1 MANRTWQC
9 LGAYIFLGQLPAFLT
24 AQENPLSNLDLGPGS
39 PAYTLYTAPLERSHY
54 LVDQGYK
61 LVCLDPQQP
70 LSFATDTAGKLSFW
84 FKRSTL
90 VAGKTGSYRHPPRIT
105 RNFADAGSLR
115 YSPLASI
122 EVRHDFAL
130 FSSGILINHLQVENQ
145 SNQERKVTVY
155 ILYEGSQTV
164 RKAALRGD
172 SDTAFFTHK
181 EPIGNW
187 MEGKLKAYLPEHEN
201 MILLSQKA
209 ASSGG
214 YPLGAPEFE
223 KEIRKGQLNNGLQ
236 GDLSALA
243 LAVELDL
250 KPGVAKSLRIVR
262 AAGRNRGLM
271 WTQGTKLL
279 YDLPL
284 DPFFEQSARAYDK
297 IPRLQFEDPEREL
310 LYWQAFSLLRQRFMP
325 AEGMISF
332 NYHLPSREPTW
343 GWAHEG
349 QELHM
354 GLSMLAYVHMDP
366 QGAMDAQR
374 AFMERQAPDGYIP
387 NRVGPYVVRDFPHK
401 KKIRTSSAPFFSW
414 VNWEVYQ
421 VSRDQLFLEE
431 AYDAGQ
437 RFAQF
442 WTAQR
447 DQDGDGL
454 YEWGGQAARESVRS
468 GSNAVWELLGKK
480 PQAAGQIEALDL
492 NCLLAAEMKALAAM
506 ADQLELAD
514 QASAWSQRAEALA
527 QRINTVL
534 WDEDSRFYYHADRES
549 NSFRTRKGV
558 DLRRMEMIGFLPL
571 WAGIAPPERA
581 EALARHL
588 SDPATFRRRFG
599 VPSLSASD
607 PSYEASSDP
616 CCRWNG
622 PLRPAWSYLI
632 FRGLL
637 DSGRRR
643 QAAELAERNFQAA
656 IEQLKASH
664 TFPESY
670 NPDHSGQP
678 GAGPPAGNSLLARM
692 MIDLKKDSS
701 R

>member
-1 MANRTWQC
+1 MAKGICRCFWAAVS
-9 LGAYIFLGQLPAFLT
+9 LGLLPTALI
-24 AQENPLSNLDLGPGS
+24 AQELPLSSLDLGPGS

-54 LVDQGYK
+54 LVDQGYRV
-61 LVCLDPQQP
+61 VCLDPQKP
-70 LSFATDTAGKLSFW
+70 LSFETDTAGKFSFW
-84 FKRSTL
+84 WKRSTL
-90 VAGKTGSYRHPPRIT
+90 VAGKTGDYRRPPRLT
-105 RNFADAGSLR
+105 RNFADAGSLA
-115 YSPLASI
+115 YSPLAGI

-130 FSSGILINHLQVENQ
+130 FSSAILINHLEVENQ
-145 SNQERKVTVY
+145 SDQEQKVTVY
-155 ILYEGSQTV
+155 ILYERSQPV

-181 EPIGNW
+181 EPVGNW
-187 MEGKLKAYLPEHEN
+187 IEGKLKAYLPEHEN

-209 ASSGG
+209 TSSGG
-214 YPLGAPEFE
+214 YPLGAAEFE
-223 KEIRKGQLNNGLQ
+223 KEIRKGRLNEALQ

-243 LAVELDL
+243 LATQLTL
-250 KPGVAKSLRIVR
+250 KPGASKSLRIVR
-262 AAGRNRGLM
+262 TAGRNRGLM

-279 YDLPL
+279 YDLPV
-284 DPFFEQSARAYDK
+284 DQIFQESARAYLK

-325 AEGMISF
+325 PEGLISF

-354 GLSMLAYVHMDP
+354 GLSMLTYVHMDP

-401 KKIRTSSAPFFSW
+401 KKIKTSSAPFFSW

-421 VSRDQLFLEE
+421 VSQDRLFLEE
-431 AYDAGQ
+431 AYYAGQ
-437 RFAQF
+437 RFADY
-442 WTAQR
+442 WTSRR

-468 GSNAVWELLGKK
+468 GSNAVWDLLGKK
-480 PQAAGQIEALDL
+480 PQAPGQVEALDL
-492 NCLLAAEMKALAAM
+492 NCLLVAEMKALAAM
-506 ADQLELAD
+506 ATQLELAD
-514 QASAWSQRAEALA
+514 QASAWRQRAEALS
-527 QRINTVL
+527 QRINAVL
-534 WDEDSRFYYHADRES
+534 WDDETGFYYHADRDS
-549 NSFRTRKGV
+549 NTFRTRKGI

-571 WAGIAPPERA
+571 WAGIAPPQRA
-581 EALARHL
+581 QALVRHL
-588 SDPATFRRRFG
+588 SDPATFQRRFG
-599 VPSLSASD
+599 VPSLSAAD
-607 PSYEASSDP
+607 PSYDASSDP

-622 PLRPAWSYLI
+622 PLRPAWNYLI

-637 DSGRRR
+637 DSGRGK
-643 QAAELAERNFQAA
+643 QAAELAQRNFQAA
-656 IEQLKASH
+656 IEQLRSNHIFA
-664 TFPESY
+664 ESY
-670 NPDHSGQP
+670 NPDHAGQP

-692 MIDLKKDSS
+692 MIDLNEDPN
-701 R
+701 